1 MVLPRQSFGRI
12 GPPMAHQAPTALAQ
26 SLRGAIVT
34 AIVTTFSLAALGG
47 IIVLLGDIE
56 SEIAYQVLATTALTG
71 VFSVATFC
79 GATLIGRRGRQ
90 FGVITIGLAVLALAL
105 ALWFVWSEPYDV
117 DLPWK
122 LLVTAC
128 LLSVCTS
135 IASLILLLVSNRSWT
150 VRIALT
156 ITLGLITLGCALSLI
171 SIWFESAWD
180 YEWLTR
186 LSGIVWILAALGV
199 VVVPVSS
206 LLLKPESAAVEPQ
219 TDLGEADSDLSAK
232 AVSEL
237 SQQSVRR
244 IEEAARLA
252 DLTPDAFVDRCL
264 TTLPDSH

>member
-1 MVLPRQSFGRI
+1 
-12 GPPMAHQAPTALAQ
+12 MAQEAPTALT
-26 SLRGAIVT
+26 RRFRRTIVMAIV
-34 AIVTTFSLAALGG
+34 VTFSLAALGG
-47 IIVLLGDIE
+47 IIVLLGDIQ

-79 GATLIGRRGRQ
+79 GATLIGRRGQ
-90 FGVITIGLAVLALAL
+90 PFGIITIGLAVLALAL
-105 ALWFVWSEPYDV
+105 ALWFVWAEPYDV

-128 LLSVCTS
+128 LLSACTS
-135 IASLILLLVSNRSWT
+135 VASLILLLVSNRSWT

-156 ITLGLITLGCALSLI
+156 ITLCLIALGCALSLI
-171 SIWFESAWD
+171 SIWWEPAWE

-206 LLLKPESAAVEPQ
+206 LLLRPESAAVEPQ
-219 TDLGEADSDLSAK
+219 LDPGAAESRLSGET
-232 AVSEL
+232 VSEL
-237 SQQSVRR
+237 SAHSIRR

-252 DLTPDAFVDRCL
+252 DLTPDEFVDHYL
-264 TTLPDSH
+264 KTLPDSH

>member
-1 MVLPRQSFGRI
+1 MAQQARTALTQSFR
-12 GPPMAHQAPTALAQ
+12 
-26 SLRGAIVT
+26 RAIVM
-34 AIVTTFSLAALGG
+34 AIVVTFSLAALGG

-79 GATLIGRRGRQ
+79 GATLIGTRGKQ

-105 ALWFVWSEPYDV
+105 ALWFVWAELYDV
-117 DLPWK
+117 DFPWK

-128 LLSVCTS
+128 LLSACTS
-135 IASLILLLVSNRSWT
+135 VASLILLLVSNRAWT

-156 ITLGLITLGCALSLI
+156 ITLCLLALGCALSLI

-206 LLLKPESAAVEPQ
+206 LLLKTDSKAAQPQ
-219 TDLGEADSDLSAK
+219 TDLGETDSGLSAK
-232 AVSEL
+232 AVSGLSAKTVSEL
-237 SQQSVRR
+237 SPQSVRR
-244 IEEAARLA
+244 IEEAARQA
-252 DLTPDAFVDRCL
+252 DLTPDEFVDRCL
-264 TTLPDSH
+264 TTLPDSP